1 MAKRK
6 RTLFCG
12 GRTYS
17 DYEAV
22 KRVIGMVNPTS
33 VIHGAAAGADSLAGR
48 YAKENEVPCRAY
60 PPSRRLDGGGRD
72 WKFRRNERMLLTA
85 KPDLVVAF
93 PGGPGTDH
101 MVRTSKKHGYPVWD
115 LRKDDRPGELP
126 EWAARLLGEEEEGAE
141 AQPVKTPG
149 DDARRQAGAPA
160 AQPAQPAQQTFLPEE
175 PERVKLP
182 ERMGKTVIETVS
194 QKSLLMR
201 GQGFIATYDWV
212 INPYTGCSFGCNCAP
227 RNAA

>member
-126 EWAARLLGEEEEGAE
+126 EWVARLLAEEEEGTE
-141 AQPVKTPG
+141 AHPG
-149 DDARRQAGAPA
+149 GTHRQAVKPA
-160 AQPAQPAQQTFLPEE
+160 AQPAQPAQNASAGRAGEGETPGANGQDRHRNGQPEE
-175 PERVKLP
+175 PANEGAGIHRHLRLGDQP
-182 ERMGKTVIETVS
+182 LHG
-194 QKSLLMR
+194 L
-201 GQGFIATYDWV
+201 FIWV
-212 INPYTGCSFGCNCAP
+212 
-227 RNAA
+227 